1 ATQAIDSDVREIT
14 VRDLR
19 AAVALGTPEI
29 LRSRS
34 ARDYRALEKDPD
46 ATPVVSREFSR
57 TERLMIRVA
66 AYAPAGGPM
75 AVSARLV
82 SRGGQ
87 AMRDLETLDG
97 PTLPAVKQIDLPLA
111 GLAAG
116 EYLIEFAVKSPAGEV
131 KDLLSFRVTN

>member
-1 ATQAIDSDVREIT
+1 MPLWRGLIE
-14 VRDLR
+14 
-19 AAVALGTPEI
+19 E
-29 LRSRS
+29 
-34 ARDYRALEKDPD
+34 YRAFLPVSD

-57 TERLMIRVA
+57 TERLLIRVA
-66 AYAPAGGPM
+66 AYAPVGGPM
-75 AVSARLV
+75 AVSARLL

-87 AMRDLETLDG
+87 AMRDLEILDG

-116 EYLIEFAVKSPAGEV
+116 DYLIEFAVKSPAGEV